1 MKILL
6 APETFIELI
15 PAIGGNIDIDYFIP
29 SIRVAQEIKVKPLLT
44 KPLYRKIET
53 DFEAGTL
60 TGDYLELYDDYVK
73 YLIAY
78 STAEHLMT
86 ILPYKVGNAGVLKTS
101 TDYGTPAEK
110 AEVDYIVQGYR
121 NIYEHFATETVKFL
135 KETKFA
141 EYPNNIK
148 PNNGLV
154 GGFFLSDK
162 AERVRDR
169 GLPRNK
175 YAVNNSLGF
184 RNASDDCND
193 C

>member
-1 MKILL
+1 MTVLL
-6 APETFIELI
+6 TPEDFIEII

-44 KPLYRKIET
+44 KPLYRKIEV

-60 TGDYLELYDDYVK
+60 SGDYLELYNDYVK
-73 YLIAY
+73 YMIAY
-78 STAEHLMT
+78 GAAEHLMT

-110 AEVDYIVQGYR
+110 AEVDYVVQGYR
-121 NIYEHFATETVKFL
+121 NIYEHFATECVKFL
-135 KETKFA
+135 QEVRFT
-141 EYPNNIK
+141 EYPSNIK

-154 GGFFLSDK
+154 GGWYISDK
-162 AERVRDR
+162 ADRERDR
-169 GLPRNK
+169 NLPRNR
-175 YAVNNSLGF
+175 YSVNSGLSWSNG
-184 RNASDDCND
+184 NGCND

>member
-1 MKILL
+1 MRVLL
-6 APETFIELI
+6 SPEDFVELI

-44 KPLYRKIET
+44 KTLYKKVET
-53 DFEAGTL
+53 DFIAGTL
-60 TGDYLELYDDYVK
+60 AGDYLELYEDYVK

-78 STAEHLMT
+78 GSAEHLMT

-110 AEVDYIVQGYR
+110 AEVDFIVQGYR
-121 NIYEHFATETVKFL
+121 NIYEHFATETVKYL
-135 KETKFA
+135 QETKFA
-141 EYPNNIK
+141 EYPSNIK

-154 GGFFLSDK
+154 GGWYISDS
-162 AERVRDR
+162 AERIKNRS
-169 GLPRNK
+169 LPRNR
-175 YAVNNSLGF
+175 YAVGSSLG
-184 RNASDDCND
+184 SLDKCND